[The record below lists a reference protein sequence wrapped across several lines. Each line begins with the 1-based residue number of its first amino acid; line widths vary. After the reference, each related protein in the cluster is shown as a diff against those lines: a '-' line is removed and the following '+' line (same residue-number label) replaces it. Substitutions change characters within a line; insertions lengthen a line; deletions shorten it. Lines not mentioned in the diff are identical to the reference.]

1 MQNTVQLCCTE
12 TEMWFVGSLSIFLSS
27 HQRISW
33 NWRSRQVSS
42 YLRNLTFTLLPCKRP
57 LFSFCLLEW
66 GGETDALP
74 EPRQAF
80 DVAKSRTSWLVNL
93 VFSCQSGFPSSII
106 GLLIEL
112 NPLYQANGYIRP
124 GFRTV
129 SQQTAQWMLNK
140 DLTRFIYSLSRERQN
155 RASKRK
161 TASIALLC
169 RTNLS
174 EKALLMTCFTSF

>member
-1 MQNTVQLCCTE
+1 MQNNVQLCCIE
-12 TEMWFVGSLSIFLSS
+12 TEMWFVGSLSVFLSS

-42 YLRNLTFTLLPCKRP
+42 YLSNLTVTLLPCKRP

-66 GGETDALP
+66 GGERDALP

-80 DVAKSRTSWLVNL
+80 DVAKFRTSWLVNL
-93 VFSCQSGFPSSII
+93 VFSCQTGFPSSII

-112 NPLYQANGYIRP
+112 YNPMYHANGYIRP

-129 SQQTAQWMLNK
+129 SQQHTAQCMLNK

-155 RASKRK
+155 RAIKER
-161 TASIALLC
+161 LC
-169 RTNLS
+169 
-174 EKALLMTCFTSF
+174 